1 MEVML
6 SEYIRILF
14 TVYSV
19 LKQHLE
25 LLIGRKEEALQSNV
39 IQIEKEKDLEK
50 KNSSIH
56 TVCYLDSNNYV

>member
-39 IQIEKEKDLEK
+39 IQIEKEREK
-50 KNSSIH
+50 TSRRKIH
-56 TVCYLDSNNYV
+56 QFPQFVT